1 MTGGTS
7 QPRVRHN
14 EWQTLAPPALDSWT
28 PTLAVSV
35 VVPAYDAGRLL
46 PSVLAGLAAQTYPAH
61 LLEVVVADDGP
72 GELQLPE
79 VRPDNT
85 RIVRVT
91 DGWGRANACHTGALA
106 AEGDVLHW
114 LDADMLTER
123 HEVEAQARWH
133 HLLDH
138 AVVLGDKWF
147 VDPEPVLALDPTA
160 VLDLVGGDGVAD
172 LYAGR
177 DRQPH
182 AWVEAIYAR
191 TDRLRLAGWNA
202 LRTHAGATASVGRD
216 LYLDSGGLDTTLRLG
231 EDIALGAR
239 LGAAGAVFVPDA
251 EALSWH
257 LGHTHVMA
265 RRDQV
270 NAYNDP
276 FLADAAPVLRAK
288 RRPGRTYAE
297 PYLEVVLDTRGHE
310 AEAVTAT
317 VDAVL
322 ASTLHDLTVTLLGD
336 WSALHDERAA
346 VLDDASLPTRVVH
359 STYAA
364 DPRVSLLDE
373 LPTTRS
379 RAAFRAV
386 LPGTAYAPR
395 PPALEK
401 NLLHLEHTH
410 EGLRVVDLP
419 DGTEVRIE
427 RTAAY
432 ARARRLAEP
441 GEDLDAV
448 VDEIAGS
455 RRLQGP
461 RAGFGPSER
470 VRPGPYP
477 RTGGPPL
484 DPDEAWT
491 RVDRAV
497 GPSGPG
503 PAGR

>member
-1 MTGGTS
+1 MSGTG
-7 QPRVRHN
+7 QPRVRRN
-14 EWQTLAPPALDSWT
+14 EWQTLAPPALGSWT

-61 LLEVVVADDGP
+61 LLEVVVVDDGP
-72 GELQLPE
+72 GRLELPE

-85 RIVRVT
+85 RIVRV
-91 DGWGRANACHTGALA
+91 DQGWGRANACHTGAMA
-106 AEGDVLHW
+106 ADGDVLHW

-138 AVVLGDKWF
+138 TVVLGDKWF
-147 VDPEPVLALDPTA
+147 VDPDPVLALDPAA
-160 VLDLVGGDGVAD
+160 VRDLVRTDGVAG

-182 AWVEAIYAR
+182 AWVEEIYAR

-265 RRDQV
+265 RREAV

-297 PYLEVVLDTRGHE
+297 PYLEIVLDTRGHDP
-310 AEAVTAT
+310 EAVTAT

-336 WSALHDERAA
+336 WATLHDGRAA

-359 STYAA
+359 TTYAA
-364 DPRVSLLDE
+364 DPRVTLLE
-373 LPTTRS
+373 RLPPTRS

-386 LPGTAYAPR
+386 LPGTAWAPR

-410 EGLRVVDLP
+410 EGLRLVDLP
-419 DGTEVRIE
+419 DGSVVRIE

-432 ARARRLAEP
+432 ARAQRLAQA

-448 VDEIAGS
+448 VDAIAGS
-455 RRLQGP
+455 RRLEGP

-470 VRPGPYP
+470 VRPGHYP

-484 DPDEAWT
+484 DPDEAWARIDKALGT
-491 RVDRAV
+491 RTG
-497 GPSGPG
+497 GPI
-503 PAGR
+503 A

>member
-1 MTGGTS
+1 VS
-7 QPRVRHN
+7 APSAQPRVRRN
-14 EWQTLAPPALDSWT
+14 EWQTLHPPALDSWT
-28 PTLAVSV
+28 PTLPVSV

-61 LLEVVVADDGP
+61 LLEVVVVDDGP
-72 GELQLPE
+72 GGLVLPE
-79 VRPDNT
+79 VRPERT
-85 RIVRVT
+85 RVVPVT

-133 HLLDH
+133 HLVDH

-147 VDPEPVLALDPTA
+147 VDPAPVLALTPAALRETVA
-160 VLDLVGGDGVAD
+160 RDGVAA
-172 LYAGR
+172 LLAGL

-182 AWVEAIYAR
+182 AWVEEIYER

-202 LRTHAGATASVGRD
+202 LRTHAGATASVRRD
-216 LYLDSGGLDTTLRLG
+216 LYLESGGLDTTLRLG

-239 LGAAGAVFVPDA
+239 LGATGAVFVPDA

-288 RRPGRTYAE
+288 RHPGRTYRE
-297 PYLEVVLDTRGHE
+297 PYLEVVLDTRGRP

-346 VLDDASLPTRVVH
+346 VLDEATLPTRVVRT
-359 STYAA
+359 TYAG
-364 DPRVSLLDE
+364 DPRVTLVE
-373 LPTTRS
+373 HLPDARP
-379 RAAFRAV
+379 RAAFRLL
-386 LPGTAYAPR
+386 LPGADFAPR

-401 NLLHLEHTH
+401 ALLHLEHTH
-410 EGLRVVDLP
+410 DGLRLVDLP
-419 DGTEVRIE
+419 DGTQVRIE
-427 RTAAY
+427 RTAAF
-432 ARARRLAEP
+432 ARARRVAEP

-448 VDEIAGS
+448 VADLAGS
-455 RRLQGP
+455 QRMKGP

-470 VRPGPYP
+470 VRPRSYP
-477 RTGGPPL
+477 RTGGPPV
-484 DPDEAWT
+484 DPDEAWV
-491 RVDRAV
+491 RIEKALE
-497 GPSGPG
+497 
-503 PAGR
+503 GR